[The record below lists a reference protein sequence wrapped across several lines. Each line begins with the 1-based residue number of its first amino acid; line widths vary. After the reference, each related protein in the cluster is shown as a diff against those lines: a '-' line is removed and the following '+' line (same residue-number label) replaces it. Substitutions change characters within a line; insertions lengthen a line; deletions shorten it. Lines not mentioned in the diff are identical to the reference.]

1 MDGNQLFPVFIKLNT
16 IRTVLIGAGPVGL
29 EKLAAILSNSPEAR
43 VSVIA
48 IEVLPEFREL
58 AAAHEGVVILQ
69 REFITGDLDHT
80 DLVIAAT
87 NNNALNQQ
95 IRLEADQ
102 RNLLVNF
109 ADKPD
114 LCNFYLGSI
123 VKKGDLK
130 IAISTNGKSPTIA
143 KRLKEVLNDSLP
155 EALNDTL
162 GNMEALRNTLSG
174 NFAEKVR
181 RLNEVTSMLVAE
193 PGSAKNGVSND
204 SKVLNDQAIA
214 IETGNFIESQPAV
227 TDVFSNEK
235 IGSAAIEVDKGSAA
249 PNVILTPE
257 NNGLSEKNVDKVKK
271 NFKWLIWTSIVLS
284 FAVVITA
291 FWHKEP
297 EFQAYLTQL
306 DPMFYWFLIGGFVF
320 AMIDGAIGMSYGVT
334 STSFS
339 LAMGVPPA
347 SASMGVHLSEILSNG
362 IAGWM
367 HYRFGNVNWKLFRM
381 LLLPGIV
388 GAVVGAYLLSSLEH
402 YNHYT
407 KPIISLYTLILG
419 GVILSKAYKINR
431 KTKNPKGKIKK
442 IGVLG
447 LFGGFIDAVGGG
459 GWGSIVLSSLIAG
472 GRNARFSLGT
482 VKITRFFIALMSS
495 LTFITM
501 LNGAHWEAVGGLVI
515 GSALASPIA
524 ARVSNKIS
532 VKTIMVS
539 VGVLVILVSLR
550 SIILFILKVF

>member
-1 MDGNQLFPVFIKLNT
+1 MEGNQLFPVFIKLNT
-16 IRTVLIGAGPVGL
+16 IHTLLVGAGPVGL
-29 EKLAAILSNSPEAR
+29 EKLTAILGNSPDAN
-43 VSVIA
+43 VTVIGL
-48 IEVLPEFREL
+48 EVLPELKHL
-58 AAAHEGVVILQ
+58 AAQHERVSILK
-69 REFITGDLDHT
+69 RAFEVTDLDGI
-80 DLVIAAT
+80 DLVVAAT
-87 NNNALNQQ
+87 NNDELNQQ
-95 IRLEADQ
+95 IRLEADR

-143 KRLKEVLNDSLP
+143 KRLKQVLNDSLP
-155 EALNDTL
+155 EEINDTL
-162 GNMEALRNTLSG
+162 QNMQALRNTLNG
-174 NFAEKVR
+174 DFA
-181 RLNEVTSMLVAE
+181 S
-193 PGSAKNGVSND
+193 
-204 SKVLNDQAIA
+204 
-214 IETGNFIESQPAV
+214 
-227 TDVFSNEK
+227 
-235 IGSAAIEVDKGSAA
+235 
-249 PNVILTPE
+249 
-257 NNGLSEKNVDKVKK
+257 KVKK
-271 NFKWLIWTSIVLS
+271 LNAVTSSLVEGKDEKSRPNLKWLIWLAIVFS
-284 FAVVITA
+284 FAIVVTA

-297 EFQAYLTQL
+297 EFQTYITNLN
-306 DPMFYWFLIGGFVF
+306 PMFYWFLIGGFIF

-367 HYRFGNVNWKLFRM
+367 HYRFGNVNWKLFK
-381 LLLPGIV
+381 LLLIPGII
-388 GAVVGAYLLSSLEH
+388 GAVTGAYLLSSLEH
-402 YNHYT
+402 YSHYT
-407 KPIISLYTLILG
+407 KPLVSLYTLILG
-419 GVILSKAYKINR
+419 GVILSKAYKANR
-431 KTKNPKGKIKK
+431 KSTVRKNKIKK
-442 IGVLG
+442 ISLLG

-501 LNGAHWEAVGGLVI
+501 LNGAHWEAVAGLVI

-532 VKTIMVS
+532 AKTIMVS
-539 VGVLVILVSLR
+539 VGILVVLVSLR
-550 SIILFILKVF
+550 SIIKFILEL